1 MVKLNLIRENYEN
14 NLIIFD
20 DNCLLCNWAV
30 RMILRFDKRK
40 IFRFTS
46 FDSKYCER
54 NIKVKLNK
62 ESVVLVQNNE
72 LFVKS
77 QAIFKIIHKLS
88 FPVNLISILR
98 LVPQKY
104 SDFLYDFISSNRKKI
119 FNSGKKK
126 CLNLY
131 LHKNRFCL

>member
-1 MVKLNLIRENYEN
+1 
-14 NLIIFD
+14 
-20 DNCLLCNWAV
+20 
-30 RMILRFDKRK
+30 MILRFDKRK

-77 QAIFKIIHKLS
+77 QTIFKIIHKLS

-104 SDFLYDFISSNRKKI
+104 SDFLYDFISSNRKKSLI
-119 FNSGKKK
+119 QEKRNA
-126 CLNLY
+126 
-131 LHKNRFCL
+131 